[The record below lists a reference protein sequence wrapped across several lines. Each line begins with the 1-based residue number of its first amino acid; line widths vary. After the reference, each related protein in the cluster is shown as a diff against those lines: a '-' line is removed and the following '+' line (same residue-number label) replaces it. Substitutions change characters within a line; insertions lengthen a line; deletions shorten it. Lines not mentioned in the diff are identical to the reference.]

1 MASRDAA
8 GIRPHSTDMDN
19 TFPNPV
25 PDSDR
30 GDGESILSSRMT
42 DIASDDG
49 GEHGMAP
56 ASRGARLPGHRGGAE
71 TSRPNTAVTGVSSQR
86 GGWGQSPPSR
96 RGFAAGN
103 NMQRGSTMSSVAGS
117 ATESTGTRP
126 QSSSRTHV
134 PSLTSHAFFRPM
146 NAQRL
151 QAQRGVRPF
160 APQPSDDG
168 SVDGG
173 SSVARNSVTSNPI
186 GRIQSTVDEDGPPP
200 PSRGTEMTEQE
211 TAERVTANTSPT
223 RGHHQTGSLSE
234 SVRPLQRPSNN
245 KGLSLNIDKNYKHGL
260 GANLPTP
267 AKSPRSFRSS
277 FLLPSRGESQ
287 SNHPDRNTQGRE
299 KLASVASSPGMP
311 PEPQKPIPKPAKLG
325 TNYQYF
331 TGNTVFF
338 WGGRLQNSRDKPV
351 NIATGLLTILPAVLF
366 FTTSAPWLWHNI
378 SPAIPIVYAYV
389 FYICISSF
397 VHASVSDP
405 GVSCA
410 VYVTLSSADFN
421 RFYHEIF
428 IPCHLL
434 TRMRMHSLLDHH

>member
-8 GIRPHSTDMDN
+8 GNRPRSTDIDN

-25 PDSDR
+25 AENDR
-30 GDGESILSSRMT
+30 GDTESILSSRMT
-42 DIASDDG
+42 DIASDDA
-49 GEHGMAP
+49 GEHGVAAGGRGTRQP
-56 ASRGARLPGHRGGAE
+56 GQRGNPQTATGDGASRPD
-71 TSRPNTAVTGVSSQR
+71 TAVTGVSSQR
-86 GGWGQSPPSR
+86 GAWGQLPPSR

-117 ATESTGTRP
+117 ATGTESAGTRP

-160 APQPSDDG
+160 VAQQSDDG
-168 SVDGG
+168 SAEGG

-186 GRIQSTVDEDGPPP
+186 GRVRSTADEDGPPP

-223 RGHHQTGSLSE
+223 HGHHPTGSLSE
-234 SVRPLQRPSNN
+234 SVRPLQRPSNS
-245 KGLSLNIDKNYKHGL
+245 KGLSLNIDKGYKNGL
-260 GANLPTP
+260 GATLPTP

-277 FLLPSRGESQ
+277 FLLPNRGDNQ
-287 SNHPDRNTQGRE
+287 SNNPDRSSQGRE
-299 KLASVASSPGMP
+299 KLASVASSPGIP
-311 PEPQKPIPKPAKLG
+311 PDAQKPTPKPAKLG
-325 TNYQYF
+325 PNYQYF

-351 NIATGLLTILPAVLF
+351 NIATGMLTIIPAVLF
-366 FTTSAPWLWHNI
+366 FAASAPWLWHNI

-397 VHASVSDP
+397 VHASLSDP
-405 GVSCA
+405 GVSCIA
-410 VYVTLSSADFN
+410 CYVLNFSLTLIDSATKSTSDAA
-421 RFYHEIF
+421 
-428 IPCHLL
+428 
-434 TRMRMHSLLDHH
+434 S

>member
-8 GIRPHSTDMDN
+8 GNRHQSIDMDIS
-19 TFPNPV
+19 FPSTV
-25 PDSDR
+25 ADHDQA
-30 GDGESILSSRMT
+30 DTESILSSRMT

-49 GEHGMAP
+49 GEHGTVATGR
-56 ASRGARLPGHRGGAE
+56 SGRGGATGDR
-71 TSRPNTAVTGVSSQR
+71 TSRPNTAKTGVSSHR
-86 GGWGQSPPSR
+86 GGWGQLPPSR

-103 NMQRGSTMSSVAGS
+103 IMPRGSTMSSIAGS
-117 ATESTGTRP
+117 ATTESTTIRP

-134 PSLTSHAFFRPM
+134 PSLTSHAFFRPL

-151 QAQRGVRPF
+151 QAQRGGKPVL
-160 APQPSDDG
+160 AYSSDDG
-168 SVDGG
+168 SVEGG
-173 SSVARNSVTSNPI
+173 SSVARNSVTSNP
-186 GRIQSTVDEDGPPP
+186 RIRSTVDEDGPPP

-211 TAERVTANTSPT
+211 TMERVTANTSPT
-223 RGHHQTGSLSE
+223 REHYTAGSLSE
-234 SVRPLQRPSNN
+234 SVRPLQRPSNS
-245 KGLSLNIDKNYKHGL
+245 KGLSLNIDKGYKNSL
-260 GANLPTP
+260 GATLPTP
-267 AKSPRSFRSS
+267 VKSPRSFRSS
-277 FLLPSRGESQ
+277 FLLPTRGDGQ

-311 PEPQKPIPKPAKLG
+311 PEPQKPVPKPAKLG

-366 FTTSAPWLWHNI
+366 FATSAPWLWQNI

-397 VHASVSDP
+397 IHASVTDP
-405 GVSCA
+405 GVSA
-410 VYVTLSSADFN
+410 SA
-421 RFYHEIF
+421 RVMEI
-428 IPCHLL
+428 H
-434 TRMRMHSLLDHH
+434 